1 MAVSGL
7 DALSRTEP
15 IVVTWKAFE
24 LRPPEAPPLPP
35 QVVEQYRQRIA
46 ASSERMRQHARAVF
60 GLEMRQ
66 PERPSSSRLAHQA
79 AKWAEDRGA
88 GDCYRR
94 ALFAAYWQEGR
105 DIGDPA
111 VLQALAE
118 ACGLDA
124 SALAADLAA
133 GRYVEEVRADSA
145 EAHEAGLSGVPAF
158 VFAGKYLVTGAQP
171 PDTLRRIA
179 ELVREKLANESASS

>member
-7 DALSRTEP
+7 DTLARAEP

-35 QVVEQYRQRIA
+35 EVVAQYRQRIA
-46 ASSERMRQHARAVF
+46 AQSERMRQYARAVF

-66 PERPSSSRLAHQA
+66 PERPASSRLAHQA
-79 AKWAEDRGA
+79 AKWAEARGA

-105 DIGDPA
+105 DIGDLS
-111 VLQALAE
+111 VLTALA
-118 ACGLDA
+118 ADCGLDA
-124 SALAADLAA
+124 AALQADLAA
-133 GRYVEEVRADSA
+133 GRFVEDVQADSA
-145 EAHEAGLSGVPAF
+145 EAHAAGISGVPAF

-171 PDTLRRIA
+171 PETLRRIA
-179 ELVREKLANESASS
+179 ALVREQLAAEG